1 MDYELILL
9 IGMIVAT
16 FAVGGR
22 LGVWWSPARPR
33 REYQRVFNAAAGG
46 LLFLVAGIAGWDLRY
61 SHGLFQGTKW
71 VDGPLWWQVAA
82 GTALLLLAGFWARRL
97 LRSRAPR

>member
-9 IGMIVAT
+9 IGMLVAT
-16 FAVGGR
+16 VAAGGT

-33 REYQRVFNAAAGG
+33 REYQRVFNAAAAG
-46 LLFLVAGIAGWDLRY
+46 LLFLVAGLAGWDL
-61 SHGLFQGTKW
+61 SHSRGWFQGAKW
-71 VDGPLWWQVAA
+71 VDGPVWWQVTV

-97 LRSRAPR
+97 PRGRAPR